1 MKKDDQVKRD
11 RNNSTEEARGAHP
24 YFMWEHIH
32 EQPAAIA
39 GAIARS
45 RSAIAECGRR
55 IAGAPSVTLSGIGS
69 SLHAAMLGGYWLRAV
84 GGLDAARALNSFE
97 HLHYEA
103 PAADGAAIVAISH
116 RGWREFPARLAA
128 GGNLERIVTAA
139 ICGEN
144 PRAGAR
150 AADFVFLTTA
160 QEKSGAHTK
169 SLTGALAVLIELAI
183 ETALARG
190 EHERALSA
198 RRELAKLP
206 ARLERRLADPSAE
219 RAAAEKF
226 RGLRRIVLVG
236 AGPAYACAREGALKL
251 KEATFAYAEA
261 IETEEFLHG
270 PIASLDA
277 ETLLMLIASDAA
289 TAPRLV
295 QVARAAGEIG
305 AERLALV
312 TDAGAELADIA
323 EQTIRIEG
331 CDEITSP
338 FAIILSLQL
347 FTYFSA
353 LARGC
358 DPDRNRHDNPRYAR
372 AASHVEL

>member
-1 MKKDDQVKRD
+1 
-11 RNNSTEEARGAHP
+11 
-24 YFMWEHIH
+24 MWEHIH

-39 GAIARS
+39 GAIARG
-45 RSAIAECGRR
+45 RPAIAEFARR
-55 IAGAPSVTLSGIGS
+55 IADAPSVTLSGIGS
-69 SLHAAMLGGYWLRAV
+69 SLHAAMLGAYWMRAV
-84 GGLDAARALNSFE
+84 GGLDPARALNSFE
-97 HLHYEA
+97 QLHYEA
-103 PAADGAAIVAISH
+103 PAAHGAAIVAISH

-128 GGNLERIVTAA
+128 GGNLEHILTAA

-144 PRAGAR
+144 PRAGAH

-169 SLTGALAVLIELAI
+169 SLTGALAILMELAI

-190 EHERALSA
+190 DHERALSV
-198 RRELAKLP
+198 RREFAEVP
-206 ARLERRLADPSAE
+206 AQLERRLADPSAE

-226 RGLRRIVLVG
+226 RGFRRIVLVG

-251 KEATFAYAEA
+251 KEATFTYAEA

-277 ETLLMLIASDAA
+277 DSLIVLIASDAA

-305 AERLALV
+305 AARLAIV
-312 TDAGAELADIA
+312 TGAAAKLADIA
-323 EQTIRIEG
+323 EQTIRVEG
-331 CDEITSP
+331 RDEITIP

-358 DPDRNRHDNPRYAR
+358 DPDRNRHDDPRYAR
-372 AASHVEL
+372 AASHFKL